1 MQKSK
6 IISYKQAVALT
17 KELKSKGK
25 KIIFKSGCYDIFHI
39 GHARSLARIKKDADI
54 LIVGVGTDSTLRE
67 LKGPDRPIFPEYY
80 RAELISYLEI
90 VDYVVI
96 LQEPLKDRIDHEKF
110 LSLVRPDFYSL
121 PPTDKALSV
130 KRQMAKKYGIKIK
143 LKAEIKNWKTG
154 VLISSTA
161 LLNRLKQWG

>member
-1 MQKSK
+1 MTQKNK
-6 IISYKQAVALT
+6 IISYKQAATIV
-17 KELKSKGK
+17 KKLKAQGK
-25 KIIFKSGCYDIFHI
+25 KIIFKSGCYDVFHI
-39 GHARSLARIKKDADI
+39 GHARSLNKIKKDADI

-67 LKGPDRPIFPEYY
+67 LKGPDRPIFPQHY
-80 RAELISYLEI
+80 RAELISYLEM

-121 PPTDKALSV
+121 PFTDKALTT

-143 LKAEIKNWKTG
+143 LKQEIKNWKASG
-154 VLISSTA
+154 NISSTD
-161 LLNRLKQWG
+161 LINRLKQ